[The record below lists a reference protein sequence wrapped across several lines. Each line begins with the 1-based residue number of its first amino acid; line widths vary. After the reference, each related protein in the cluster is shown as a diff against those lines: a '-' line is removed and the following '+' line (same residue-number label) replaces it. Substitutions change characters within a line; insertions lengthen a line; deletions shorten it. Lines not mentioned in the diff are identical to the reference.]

1 MGENRVVAGALS
13 HEEIVKSFLGSKA
26 VDFGALGKFVTEYG
40 ESIVSSG
47 RGDYGVR
54 FGHYNILACFNIGPR
69 DFGIGDI
76 ARSGIAQELAG

>member
-47 RGDYGVR
+47 RSK
-54 FGHYNILACFNIGPR
+54 PR
-69 DFGIGDI
+69 D
-76 ARSGIAQELAG
+76 LVC